1 MEYEEPLRVFVRNIR
16 VGAYTRAK
24 ALTLSTGTFSRG
36 LEMPATPD

>member
-24 ALTLSTGTFSRG
+24 ELV
-36 LEMPATPD
+36 